1 MASFLVSDGDVDDGD
16 DQGDE
21 EKAGEGEEEVEEHE
35 AGAELLAVG
44 VDQLDRVVTVVP
56 PTIHFLLGPGRGV
69 WRENVI
75 TDVL

>member
-44 VDQLDRVVTVVP
+44 VDQLDRVETVLP
-56 PTIHFLLGPGRGV
+56 PTLHLLLGLGRGI

>member
-1 MASFLVSDGDVDDGD
+1 MASLLVSDGDVDDGD

-44 VDQLDRVVTVVP
+44 VDQLDRVETVLP
-56 PTIHFLLGPGRGV
+56 PTLHFLLGQGG
-69 WRENVI
+69 
-75 TDVL
+75 